1 MVHRERRWS
10 GRSRASQGW
19 SDLTIVPHHW
29 IGCDLYL
36 AFRWSEAATSF
47 WQDASGENVCVCLS
61 ECAKRVYI
69 VLLLLQT
76 WRASDQLMYGS
87 SCNLFTA
94 AGVCPVMYEDYVYIL
109 WCTEIYCAILE
120 YTMMYWKL
128 IYCDVLKYTVLYWN
142 ILWCTEIHWSY
153 TWIYCAVL
161 EYILLYWTVMYC
173 AISYCTHIT
182 CISHVTSIGEV

>member
-94 AGVCPVMYEDYVYIL
+94 AGVCPVIYEDYVYIL

-120 YTMMYWKL
+120 YTMMYWNTL
-128 IYCDVLKYTVLYWN
+128 VLYLN
-142 ILWCTEIHWSY
+142 ILCCTGDILWCTG
-153 TWIYCAVL
+153 IYSAILNCDVL
-161 EYILLYWTVMYC
+161 CNFILASMHAYHM
-173 AISYCTHIT
+173 HIT
-182 CISHVTSIGEV
+182 HVTSIGEV